1 MIKVINKRRT
11 GGHLFHYAHF
21 LCDCLFPEIVC
32 DVYNYSEVIREKS
45 IDQTLGNF
53 DKIYSEVSS
62 SKCTELIK
70 EEFDDLDVE
79 TIIYKQKEEIC
90 DKISFEKFRNF
101 VFSQYKI
108 NPLDRDENY
117 PEVLLIKRGHRV
129 NLINDEQLNSINNNY
144 TNGKERREIN
154 EIDKLEEYLKN
165 HCNSLACLYFENMD
179 FEKQIKYFN
188 NAKMIICAHG
198 AVMSNMF
205 FCKESTFIIE
215 VTCGQIFHFFDNM
228 SEILNL
234 KHIKCNNNELS
245 EIIEL
250 IPL

>member
-53 DKIYSEVSS
+53 DKIYSEATS

-154 EIDKLEEYLKN
+154 EIDKLEEYLH
-165 HCNSLACLYFENMD
+165 HCTFKSPKIGRFISGMATLP
-179 FEKQIKYFN
+179 
-188 NAKMIICAHG
+188 CA
-198 AVMSNMF
+198 F
-205 FCKESTFIIE
+205 
-215 VTCGQIFHFFDNM
+215 
-228 SEILNL
+228 
-234 KHIKCNNNELS
+234 
-245 EIIEL
+245 
-250 IPL
+250 